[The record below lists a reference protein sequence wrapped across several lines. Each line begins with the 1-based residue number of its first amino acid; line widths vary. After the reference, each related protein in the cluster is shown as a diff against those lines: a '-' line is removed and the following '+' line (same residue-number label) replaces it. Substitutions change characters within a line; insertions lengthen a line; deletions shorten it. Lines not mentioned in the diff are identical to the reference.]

1 VGTERDGRAVRERPG
16 RRLISSG
23 GPYEAA
29 IGYSRAVV
37 VGDACHVSGTTDAGP
52 DGTSLHPGDAAA
64 QARAAWA
71 VIERALADAGFRLA
85 DVVRTRTYVVSPA
98 DIPVVTAV
106 HGELFG
112 AIRPAATLVQVAG
125 LIHPSLLVEVE
136 VDAHR
141 A

>member
-1 VGTERDGRAVRERPG
+1 MTERPG

-23 GPYEAA
+23 GPYEKS

-37 VGDACHVSGTTDAGP
+37 VGDSCHVSGTTDAGP

-64 QARAAWA
+64 QARASWA
-71 VIERALADAGFRLA
+71 IVERALADAGFGVP
-85 DVVRTRTYVVSPA
+85 DVVRTRTYVVSLA
-98 DIPVVTAV
+98 DIAAVTAV

-112 AIRPAATLVQVAG
+112 AVRPAATLVQVAG

-136 VDAHR
+136 ADARR